1 MTHYKAIALDT
12 KKVQAGPDD
21 GLEDGEF
28 IVYPSTFIRQPD
40 SHGDVVAKGA
50 FAESIQSW
58 KQKGHSLPGLYGHR
72 MDDPDFYVAYA
83 EDMGEDDHGLWVRGR
98 FDLESPK
105 GRQVWRLVKGRRL
118 NQLSFAYDILDASP
132 VTLETGVKAQE
143 LRKLHIHE
151 FSFVPVG
158 SNQDTS
164 VVAVKTAPAEGAEA
178 PTPVTESA
186 REDDEAKE
194 PASTEEPETA
204 KVPVESE
211 ELPKSAPVERVAAQ
225 LRIYARK
232 GKEGVR

>member
-1 MTHYKAIALDT
+1 MHYKATDLDT

-21 GLEDGEF
+21 GLADGEF

-40 SHGDVVAKGA
+40 SHGDVIAKGA
-50 FAESIQSW
+50 FLDSIRSW
-58 KQKGHSLPGLYGHR
+58 KEKGHSLPGLYGHR

-118 NQLSFAYDILDASP
+118 NQLSFAYDIQDAAP
-132 VTLETGVKAQE
+132 VTLESGAKAQE

-164 VVAVKTAPAEGAEA
+164 VVAVKTAPVEGAE
-178 PTPVTESA
+178 TPATVTESA
-186 REDDEAKE
+186 REDDEAKD
-194 PASTEEPETA
+194 STITEEPETA
-204 KVPVESE
+204 KVPVEAE
-211 ELPKSAPVERVAAQ
+211 ELQKSVPVERVAA
-225 LRIYARK
+225 LINIYAHS
-232 GKEGVR
+232 GQKEDR